1 MRGVYYCVE
10 RCYSILN
17 MSSGFHIHFG
27 TNRQLLDAGLT
38 LRTVMAQLVTVSYKA
53 ADMNI
58 GYINRFTT
66 TEPSEVFL
74 LLQTVHRRSVMTPE
88 ELLEHTVKLAFV
100 YPRLLMKVREYEEG
114 EPKRARRCAAA
125 AVAYQVKKQRLELQN
140 AQGGVQ
146 DPPLAIADVE

>member
-10 RCYSILN
+10 RCYSILH

-27 TNRQLLDAGLT
+27 LT
-38 LRTVMAQLVTVSYKA
+38 FRTVMAQLVIVSYKA

-58 GYINRFTT
+58 GHINRFTT
-66 TEPSEVFL
+66 TEPSKVL

-114 EPKRARRCAAA
+114 EPKRAKRCAAA

-146 DPPLAIADVE
+146 DHLLAIADVE

>member
-27 TNRQLLDAGLT
+27 LT
-38 LRTVMAQLVTVSYKA
+38 LRTVMAQLVIVSYKA

-58 GYINRFTT
+58 GHINRFTT
-66 TEPSEVFL
+66 TEPSDVFL

-88 ELLEHTVKLAFV
+88 ELLEHTVKLASV
-100 YPRLLMKVREYEEG
+100 YPHLLMKVREYEEG
-114 EPKRARRCAAA
+114 EPKRARKCAAA

-146 DPPLAIADVE
+146 DLPLAIADVE